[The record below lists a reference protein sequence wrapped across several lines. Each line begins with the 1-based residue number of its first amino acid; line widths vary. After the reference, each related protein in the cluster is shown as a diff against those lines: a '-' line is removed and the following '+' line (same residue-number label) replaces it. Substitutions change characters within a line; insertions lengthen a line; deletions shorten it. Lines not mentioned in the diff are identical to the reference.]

1 MPFYHTFSN
10 LPLFQGLTEAELVT
24 IAGNTRLEF
33 KTISAGETV
42 VEEGNKCES
51 MHFLLKGTL
60 RVESYSHNHKYH
72 ITELISHNI
81 VLQPERMFGLRP
93 LYTRRFIAESEC
105 RILILKKED
114 IMRLSSD
121 FMVFRINLI
130 NIISAKAQKVEDK
143 LWFQRSGYLP
153 EEIYSFIELRCIY
166 PAGYKILHIR
176 MKDLANELNMTRQ
189 TLSKRLKCLQNDGI
203 LSLRR
208 NTIEI
213 PRLEDFYK
221 YIQHS

>member
-1 MPFYHTFSN
+1 MPFHHTFSH

-24 IAGNTRLEF
+24 IAGNTKLEF
-33 KTISAGETV
+33 KTISAGQTV

-51 MHFLLKGTL
+51 LHFLLKGTL

-93 LYTRRFIAESEC
+93 LYTRLFIAENEC
-105 RILILKKED
+105 RILILKKND
-114 IMRLSSD
+114 VMRLSSE
-121 FMVFRINLI
+121 FIIFRINLI

-143 LWFQRSGYLP
+143 LWFQRSGNLP
-153 EEIYSFIELRCIY
+153 EEIYTFIELRCIY

-176 MKDLANELNMTRQ
+176 MKDLAHELNMTRQ
-189 TLSKRLKCLQNDGI
+189 TLSKKLKCLQNVGI
-203 LSLRR
+203 VSLRR

-221 YIQHS
+221 FIQHS

>member
-1 MPFYHTFSN
+1 MPFHHTFSH

-24 IAGNTRLEF
+24 IAGNTKLEF
-33 KTISAGETV
+33 KTISAGQTV
-42 VEEGNKCES
+42 VEEGKKCES
-51 MHFLLKGTL
+51 LHFLLKGTL

-93 LYTRRFIAESEC
+93 LYTRIFIAENEC
-105 RILILKKED
+105 RILILKKND
-114 IMRLSSD
+114 VMRLSSE
-121 FMVFRINLI
+121 FIIFRINLI

-143 LWFQRSGYLP
+143 MWFQRSGFLP

-176 MKDLANELNMTRQ
+176 MKDLAHELNMTRQ
-189 TLSKRLKCLQNDGI
+189 TLSKRLKCLQNVGI
-203 LSLRR
+203 VSLRR

-221 YIQHS
+221 FIQHS